1 MEVLRLVITGPVGVG
16 KSTFIRSASDIE
28 VVDTDCRAT
37 DRTAQLKQKTTTSL
51 DFGRLQLTP
60 NVLLHLYGTPG
71 QARFEFMWDILIR
84 KAHFY
89 ILLVSAHR
97 PDELLQARRMLSFM
111 RQRSHAPT
119 MIGVTHMDMPDACR
133 PEAILRALGY
143 VDNRSLPPII
153 AVNANDPIS
162 VNKAIITS
170 TRCYGTYLRSL
181 RAARR
186 EQVPSALQIA

>member
-1 MEVLRLVITGPVGVG
+1 MEVLRLVITGPVGAG

-28 VVDTDCRAT
+28 VVDTDRRAT
-37 DRTAQLKQKTTTSL
+37 DQTAQLKQKTTTGL

-84 KAHFY
+84 KAHTY

-97 PDELLQARRMLSFM
+97 PEKFGQARRMLSFM
-111 RQRSHAPT
+111 QQRSHAPT
-119 MIGVTHMDMPDACR
+119 IIGVTHMDSPDAYR
-133 PEAILRALGY
+133 PEIILRALGY
-143 VDNRSLPPII
+143 VDNQSLPPII
-153 AVNANDPIS
+153 GVNANNPKS

-170 TRCYGTYLRSL
+170 TRHYGTYLKSL
-181 RAARR
+181 RAASKN
-186 EQVPSALQIA
+186 QAPTALQMA